1 MDYKLVIFNTAAL
14 GFPSA
19 ILLQTNILLTERT
32 QWKENIN
39 LIVLYSLTLIKMF
52 TQFR

>member
-14 GFPSA
+14 GFPRA
-19 ILLQTNILLTERT
+19 ILLQTNIVLPRENPVER
-32 QWKENIN
+32 KHKFNCS
-39 LIVLYSLTLIKMF
+39 VFSAPIKMF